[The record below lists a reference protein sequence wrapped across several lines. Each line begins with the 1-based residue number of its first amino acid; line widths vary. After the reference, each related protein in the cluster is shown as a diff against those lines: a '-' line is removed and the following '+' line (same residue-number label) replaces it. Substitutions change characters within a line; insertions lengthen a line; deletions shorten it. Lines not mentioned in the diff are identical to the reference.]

1 MIHCNTWSWIS
12 TNQCTSEQRLTH
24 TPHRNVP
31 SPIFMLH
38 TESQLVANFL
48 SVYCPQREHS
58 SSEFTAW
65 HECIV
70 SLLYSVVTGSHFL
83 QQMASKTGGYDC
95 KFVEIPSNKL
105 VCQICLHVAWVHT
118 KWHAVRG
125 STAKLAWM
133 NTKSTPRLAQTAREL
148 ERTLLI
154 KEVSRI

>member
-12 TNQCTSEQRLTH
+12 TNQCTSEQQLTH

-70 SLLYSVVTGSHFL
+70 SLLYNVVTGSHFL

-105 VCQICLHVAWVHT
+105 VCQICLHVACSPHQVTCCERVYCQACLDEHKKYSKT
-118 KWHAVRG
+118 CPNCKRTGKNFVDKRG
-125 STAKLAWM
+125 
-133 NTKSTPRLAQTAREL
+133 E
-148 ERTLLI
+148 
-154 KEVSRI
+154 